1 MSPAKAYH
9 KNLHIIL
16 VSILLITF
24 SSSFIV
30 YGLVQ
35 NSYRFN
41 STGHIKTVG
50 VAVYSDGDCTTP
62 VTEIDWGYLKPGESK
77 SVIVYIKNEG
87 SIAVKLSHL
96 TENWNPESAENY
108 IFFSWDRENQ
118 ILEANQIIPA
128 TLTLSIDENI
138 WGIDSFMFDIVIIGT
153 ET

>member
-1 MSPAKAYH
+1 MSPAKAYY
-9 KNLHIIL
+9 KSLHIVL
-16 VSILLITF
+16 VSILLTAF
-24 SSSFIV
+24 SSLIV

-35 NSYRFN
+35 NSYRIN

-50 VAVYSDGDCTTP
+50 VAVYSDEDCTAA
-62 VTEIDWGYLKPGESK
+62 VTEIDWGYLEPGENK

-87 SIAVKLSHL
+87 TIAVKLSHL

-118 ILEANQIIPA
+118 ILEADQIIPA

-138 WGIDSFMFDIVIIGT
+138 SGIDSFMFDIVIIGT